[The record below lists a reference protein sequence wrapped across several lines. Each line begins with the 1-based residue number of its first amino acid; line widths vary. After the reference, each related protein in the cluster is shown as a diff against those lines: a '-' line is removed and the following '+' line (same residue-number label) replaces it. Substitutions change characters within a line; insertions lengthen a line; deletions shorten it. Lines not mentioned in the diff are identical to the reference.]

1 MEYKSTISQ
10 QRIHTFTY
18 LTLTYVFMVR
28 RTIQYRTV
36 NAHKNAIL
44 YHTTH
49 MYVHMHMYPDAW
61 AFSIN
66 YKSADRSTFTMYRTN
81 EPRNIYDLPNERRNL
96 PNQKP
101 QIIYRTHEETW
112 RTTSLSICIEWTNE
126 SGNLPTQRDDCCSVI
141 RPSCCFLLKPSIDT
155 SPLK

>member
-101 QIIYRTHEETW
+101 QIIYRTHEENLANNEPQYMYRMDERKW
-112 RTTSLSICIEWTNE
+112 KLADTT
-126 SGNLPTQRDDCCSVI
+126 R
-141 RPSCCFLLKPSIDT
+141 RLLQCY
-155 SPLK
+155 